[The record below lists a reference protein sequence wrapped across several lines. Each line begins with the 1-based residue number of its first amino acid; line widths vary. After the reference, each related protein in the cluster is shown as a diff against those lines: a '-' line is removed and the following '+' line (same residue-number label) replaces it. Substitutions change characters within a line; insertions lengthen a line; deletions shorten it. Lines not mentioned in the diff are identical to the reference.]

1 MLQQLPD
8 NDLMQR
14 IKSGD
19 AAAFR
24 LLVLKHLPKSHAIAR
39 RLLHVHQDAEEATQD
54 AFTKV
59 WVHAAR
65 FDARQ
70 AAFGTWFYR
79 ILTRTCLDM
88 LRKRPI
94 PHSDISDMQDSLAD
108 PSRSQESSLSSQ
120 QEAAR
125 IQKAVQ
131 SLPEKQRLAVVLCY
145 FEGMTNP
152 EAAEIMQLHIKAL
165 EGLLVRARKQLR
177 VTLGDL

>member
-1 MLQQLPD
+1 MLQQLSD

-19 AAAFR
+19 APAFR
-24 LLVLKHLPKSHAIAR
+24 LLVQRHLPKAHAIAR
-39 RLLHVHQDAEEATQD
+39 RLLYVHHDAEEAAQD

-59 WVHAAR
+59 WVNAAR
-65 FDARQ
+65 FDASQ

-88 LRKRPI
+88 LRKRPA
-94 PHSDISDMQDSLAD
+94 PHSDISELQDSLAGMEE
-108 PSRSQESSLSSQ
+108 SQESALSAK

-125 IQKAVQ
+125 IQSAVQ

-177 VTLGDL
+177 ITLDDL